1 MTTVNLS
8 LSNSTFTY
16 DGRDVNN
23 IEIQMRGRGNQERVE
38 IHELILKSP
47 VAEAR
52 LDGVMDDWRA
62 LRYTMNVT
70 SNVDLTQLSDTLQ
83 PGTTLR
89 GAGNFSGTVKGE
101 GDRIHPQRR
110 DQVRRSGCG

>member
-23 IEIQMRGRGNQERVE
+23 IEIQMRGRGNQERGDSMS
-38 IHELILKSP
+38 LKSP

-62 LRYTMNVT
+62 LRY
-70 SNVDLTQLSDTLQ
+70 
-83 PGTTLR
+83 R
-89 GAGNFSGTVKGE
+89 
-101 GDRIHPQRR
+101 
-110 DQVRRSGCG
+110 